1 MTSRDE
7 VLFLYV
13 CNTSVN
19 KTITASLGKHFKST
33 KPIMDME
40 DHLKIFCKES
50 IILSHSS
57 HLSAVSVKLQ
67 KCSCLHTKSKESFQ
81 SISGLRED
89 FFPQKWMFCNA
100 QADSHTENHS
110 NMSSSKWQSLQ
121 LWHHAILEPKS
132 WDEWISNESTYN
144 TANMTWDYS

>member
-67 KCSCLHTKSKESFQ
+67 KCSCKLQVTLESEIAL
-81 SISGLRED
+81 SV
-89 FFPQKWMFCNA
+89 
-100 QADSHTENHS
+100 
-110 NMSSSKWQSLQ
+110 
-121 LWHHAILEPKS
+121 
-132 WDEWISNESTYN
+132 
-144 TANMTWDYS
+144 